1 MFLIAILLS
10 SHFAQLAKVAK
21 YNACF
26 HDFSRMLKEL
36 EITPKAQKIG
46 VEFLQS
52 VLPFTSRGFFIRFLL
67 CTFQGDVSDRTLA
80 AQARK
85 NLDHSVSFPPHL
97 RTIVEQKSLE
107 EQEAEELSNLPP
119 SPIQGYIDSFRRG
132 KLGPLFPG
140 CTVPSY
146 ADDEGIK
153 TFYAAILTDRGV
165 FEKSSVFHKIFE
177 LPQIPNL

>member
-1 MFLIAILLS
+1 M
-10 SHFAQLAKVAK
+10 
-21 YNACF
+21 
-26 HDFSRMLKEL
+26 
-36 EITPKAQKIG
+36 
-46 VEFLQS
+46 
-52 VLPFTSRGFFIRFLL
+52 
-67 CTFQGDVSDRTLA
+67 SDWTLA

-107 EQEAEELSNLPP
+107 EREAEELSNLPP

-153 TFYAAILTDRGV
+153 TFYGAILTDRGV
-165 FEKSSVFHKIFE
+165 FEKSSIFYKVFEFPHPLFLSYDTK
-177 LPQIPNL
+177 QI